1 MAVPDF
7 QSMMLPL
14 LELYSDKQE
23 HGTQEIIEALSK
35 KLKLTDEEKNELL
48 PSGKQ
53 SKFRNRL
60 GWATIYLMKSGI
72 LKRPSEGKYIITQ
85 RGLEVLGEKP
95 RQINMKYLEKFPEF
109 LEFKQFRTD
118 KSKATSPDAR
128 TLESSTPQ
136 ELLES
141 SYQELRRKLS
151 HDLLER
157 VKQSSPIFF
166 ERLVVDL
173 LLKMGYGG
181 SRLDAGQAIGRSG
194 DDGIDGVIKEDKLGL
209 DVVHIQAKKWQ
220 NPVGRPEIQAFVGS
234 LEGQRSKKGVFI
246 TTSKFSTEARDYVKR
261 IEKKIVLIDGEE
273 LAQLMIDNGVGVTE
287 ESRYIVNRLDEDYF
301 IEE

>member
-1 MAVPDF
+1 
-7 QSMMLPL
+7 MLPL
-14 LELYSDKQE
+14 LEFYSDKQE
-23 HGTQEIIEALSK
+23 HGTQEIFESLSK
-35 KLKLTDEEKNELL
+35 KLKLTEEEKNELL

-53 SKFRNRL
+53 SKFRNRIS
-60 GWATIYLMKSGI
+60 WATIYLMKSG
-72 LKRPSEGKYIITQ
+72 LLTRPSEGKYIITA
-85 RGLEVLGEKP
+85 RGLEVLSEKL
-95 RQINMKYLEKFPEF
+95 QKIDMKYLEKFPEY
-109 LEFKQFRTD
+109 LDFKQFRTE
-118 KSKATSPDAR
+118 KSKENYPDTK

-157 VKQSSPIFF
+157 VKQSSSIFF

-246 TTSKFSTEARDYVKR
+246 TTSKFTAEARDYVKR
-261 IEKKIVLIDGEE
+261 IEKKVVLIDGEE
-273 LAQLMIDNGVGVTE
+273 LTQLMIDNGVGVAE